1 MITHHCAL
9 TMCFKQL
16 FFANFY
22 YISNFIPNFH
32 NIYNNSSNLQ
42 LILTIM
48 KGQIGIILATTACMA
63 TLVGCS
69 PDEPSI
75 KNDSKQ
81 EYADNWKKI
90 IGDIDPDQS
99 WNIAKATRIE
109 CKHR

>member
-1 MITHHCAL
+1 
-9 TMCFKQL
+9 
-16 FFANFY
+16 
-22 YISNFIPNFH
+22 
-32 NIYNNSSNLQ
+32 
-42 LILTIM
+42 M

-81 EYADNWKKI
+81 EYADNWEKI

-99 WNIAKATRIE
+99 WNIAKQHALNVNTGDAATVSIYNLPT
-109 CKHR
+109 KT